1 MSFSID
7 FYNFMYIAVIILGGV
22 TLPLTLILQM
32 KERDKYHRALSC
44 FIGTIFVYMIMDFVT
59 YYFLGEHVSGT
70 ATFALITIS
79 DILYCAMILAWM
91 YLIQVLIGGEHIM
104 KLRYLTAITVVYAV
118 FSQILSISLG
128 RYSTYSLYL
137 IVDEGI
143 GNILLQCFNVGY
155 VVVVIGICIWSA
167 TYAMKTTPERK
178 FRWMKLLLILSLVVY
193 MCYIAFWDYSTWYK
207 PENKLIDI
215 YGLDPLLLMYAF
227 LSTGVIFYFYKKDPL
242 KLSGSQVGSEEAV
255 AVIVKRYG
263 LSERE
268 KDVLELLNMGESNL
282 QIAAELSIS
291 ENTVKRHVNNIFKKT
306 ETQSRHEL
314 ISKIAGVKKIDL

>member
-1 MSFSID
+1 MNFSID

-32 KERDKYHRALSC
+32 KERDKYHRALTL
-44 FIGTIFVYMIMDFVT
+44 FIGAVFVYMITDFVT
-59 YYFLGEHVSGT
+59 YYFLGENISGT
-70 ATFALITIS
+70 ATFVLITIS
-79 DILYCAMILAWM
+79 DIFYCAMTLAWM
-91 YLIQVLIGGEHIM
+91 YMIQVLIGGDHIM
-104 KLRYLTAITVVYAV
+104 KLRYLTIITVVYAV
-118 FSQILSISLG
+118 FSQVLSISLG

-155 VVVVIGICIWSA
+155 VVAVICICVWSA
-167 TYAMKTTPERK
+167 AYAVKTTPERK

-207 PENKLIDI
+207 PESKLIDI
-215 YGLDPLLLMYAF
+215 YGLDPLLLMYGF
-227 LSTGVIFYFYKKDPL
+227 LSAGVIFYFYKKDPL
-242 KLSGSQVGSEEAV
+242 KLSGSQVGSEEAI

-263 LSERE
+263 LSGRE

-314 ISKIAGVKKIDL
+314 ISKIAGVNKIDL